1 MQAWAAEQ
9 FVYIQRLTAVAGGTP
24 RAITALGMITPNCPF
39 FSPSR
44 RLLVLLLAAAIP
56 AWGQTLRDYAKANS
70 HFPNVIGPYEQHHL
84 PSPSF
89 ANSPRI
95 ESLMKN
101 GKLYVSLSDAIALA
115 LENNLDL
122 AIARYNLAIAE
133 TDILRSKSG
142 AAVRGVATGLV
153 QGTPGGGIGGFGAG
167 ASGAGAGGTSGG
179 AGGAGTG
186 ASGLVQST
194 LGAGAPIDSYDPQL
208 NASLNIN
215 HAVFPLSNT
224 VTTGVAGFAQ
234 NSGIANF
241 NYQQAFPI
249 GASLRVDFENSRTT
263 NNSLFSTLVPEIRSN
278 FRVTLRQR
286 LLSGFGPGPNTRF
299 IRIARN
305 NREIS
310 DIAFRNQVIATVTQ
324 IQNIYWDLVNAFE
337 DVRVRQRAL
346 ALAEK
351 TLNDNRE
358 QVRIGTLAPIEVA
371 RAESEVANR
380 NQDLILAQ
388 TTLQL
393 QQLLMKNAIT
403 RNLKD
408 DPVLADAE
416 VLPTDTMTIPEN
428 EPVVPIQDLVNDAMN
443 HRPELAQARI
453 DLTNREISRKA
464 SANALLPQVD
474 LIGWYGA
481 SGLAGVQN
489 PLNPDLAPGSIVRT
503 GFSSAFS
510 RLFDHDFP
518 DYAVGFNVSI
528 PIRNRAAQ
536 ADQIRSELEFRQ
548 AQMRLQQLQNQIAI
562 EVRNAQFTVQQGRAR
577 VEAARTARNLA
588 QNNLEIEQKRHQL
601 GASTSFQV
609 LQAQRDLA
617 QAESLLVTAM
627 SAYEKARVELD
638 RVVGL
643 TLARN
648 GIELEDAEKGTVTRL
663 PQIPGVMPRKETT
676 SIAPPPAN
684 AAN

>member
-9 FVYIQRLTAVAGGTP
+9 FVHIQRLTAVAGGTP

-676 SIAPPPAN
+676 SIGPPPAN

>member
-1 MQAWAAEQ
+1 M
-9 FVYIQRLTAVAGGTP
+9 
-24 RAITALGMITPNCPF
+24 
-39 FSPSR
+39 
-44 RLLVLLLAAAIP
+44 
-56 AWGQTLRDYAKANS
+56 
-70 HFPNVIGPYEQHHL
+70 
-84 PSPSF
+84 
-89 ANSPRI
+89 
-95 ESLMKN
+95 
-101 GKLYVSLSDAIALA
+101 
-115 LENNLDL
+115 
-122 AIARYNLAIAE
+122 
-133 TDILRSKSG
+133 
-142 AAVRGVATGLV
+142 
-153 QGTPGGGIGGFGAG
+153 
-167 ASGAGAGGTSGG
+167 
-179 AGGAGTG
+179 
-186 ASGLVQST
+186 
-194 LGAGAPIDSYDPQL
+194 
-208 NASLNIN
+208 
-215 HAVFPLSNT
+215 
-224 VTTGVAGFAQ
+224 
-234 NSGIANF
+234 
-241 NYQQAFPI
+241 
-249 GASLRVDFENSRTT
+249 
-263 NNSLFSTLVPEIRSN
+263 
-278 FRVTLRQR
+278 
-286 LLSGFGPGPNTRF
+286 
-299 IRIARN
+299 
-305 NREIS
+305 
-310 DIAFRNQVIATVTQ
+310 
-324 IQNIYWDLVNAFE
+324 
-337 DVRVRQRAL
+337 
-346 ALAEK
+346 
-351 TLNDNRE
+351 
-358 QVRIGTLAPIEVA
+358 
-371 RAESEVANR
+371 
-380 NQDLILAQ
+380 
-388 TTLQL
+388 
-393 QQLLMKNAIT
+393 
-403 RNLKD
+403 
-408 DPVLADAE
+408 
-416 VLPTDTMTIPEN
+416 
-428 EPVVPIQDLVNDAMN
+428 
-443 HRPELAQARI
+443 
-453 DLTNREISRKA
+453 
-464 SANALLPQVD
+464 D

-510 RLFDHDFP
+510 RLFDHHFP

>member
-1 MQAWAAEQ
+1 MTT
-9 FVYIQRLTAVAGGTP
+9 RN
-24 RAITALGMITPNCPF
+24 RPF

-84 PSPSF
+84 PPPSF

-371 RAESEVANR
+371 RAESEVASR

-416 VLPTDTMTIPEN
+416 VLPTDTMMLPEN
-428 EPVVPIQDLVNDAMN
+428 EPVVPMQDLVNDAMN

-503 GFSSAFS
+503 GFSNAFS

-588 QNNLEIEQKRHQL
+588 QNNLDIEQKRHQL

-617 QAESLLVTAM
+617 QAESVLVTAM

-663 PQIPGVMPRKETT
+663 PQVPGVMPRKETT